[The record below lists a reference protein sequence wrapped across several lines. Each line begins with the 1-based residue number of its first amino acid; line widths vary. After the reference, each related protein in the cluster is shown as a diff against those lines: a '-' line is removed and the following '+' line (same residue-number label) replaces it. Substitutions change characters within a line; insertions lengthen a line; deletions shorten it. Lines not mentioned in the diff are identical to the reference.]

1 MGACVAR
8 YGSRG
13 ALVRL
18 QLGAGCKNRVLRLKL
33 DAGSVD
39 FGPQKTWAVGEVA
52 CDKL

>member
-13 ALVRL
+13 ALLRL
-18 QLGAGCKNRVLRLKL
+18 QHGVGCKNRVLRLKL
-33 DAGSVD
+33 DAGSVG
-39 FGPQKTWAVGEVA
+39 FGPQETWVGGEVA